1 VEADSRAPGARHA
14 RPVSK
19 PAAGGDAR
27 AAVEDTIVTITRPV
41 PTTRLGGTVLSNLST
56 AELYERAVRAGE
68 GEIAADG
75 PLVVRTGQHTGRS
88 PKDKFIVREPWSEGK
103 VWWGEVNHEIS
114 EAHYDRLR
122 ARLVEYLRD
131 RTLYAQDM
139 YIGAHPRHRRS
150 LRVYTETAWASIFA
164 RNLFRRPPREDL
176 ATFEPNFTIINV
188 PSFEADPATD
198 GTRTG
203 TAILLHLQRMEI
215 IIVGTRYAGEIKK
228 SAFTVMNYLMPDEG
242 VLPMHSSINV
252 GQAGDACIFFGL
264 SGTGKTTL
272 SADPLRSL
280 IGDDEHGWGDG
291 YTFNFEGGCY
301 AKTIRLSPMYEP
313 DIFATTKRFG
323 TILENVD
330 IDPLTRELD
339 LDSERFTENTRGAY
353 PLHYIGNA
361 DPTGI
366 AGGPRNVVFLTADA
380 FGVLPPIA
388 KLTREQ
394 AAYHF
399 ISGYTAKLAG
409 TEIGVKEPTATF
421 SAGFGAP
428 FLPRHPGEYAHLLVD
443 RLERYDVPVWLVNTG
458 WTGGPY
464 GTGHRMNIN
473 HTRNMVRAAL
483 NGELDDVATVP
494 DPIFRVAVPVSVP
507 GVPEEVLVPRNTW
520 ADKAAYDEA
529 ARKLAGMFHDNFAKF
544 ADGVSEEIRNA
555 GPAPV
560 DSDLGAEG

>member
-1 VEADSRAPGARHA
+1 MTTAFATGTPRSLA
-14 RPVSK
+14 RP
-19 PAAGGDAR
+19 GR
-27 AAVEDTIVTITRPV
+27 T
-41 PTTRLGGTVLSNLST
+41 NLST
-56 AELYERAVRAGE
+56 AELYELALREGE
-68 GEIAADG
+68 GMLAANG
-75 PLVVRTGQHTGRS
+75 PLVVRTGKHTGRS
-88 PKDKFIVREPWSEGK
+88 PKDKFIVVEPTSESK
-103 VWWGEVNHEIS
+103 IWWGDVNHPIS
-114 EAHYDRLR
+114 EEHYERLR
-122 ARLVEYLRD
+122 ERLMTYARERD
-131 RTLYAQDM
+131 LYSQDLF
-139 YIGAHPRHRRS
+139 IGAHPKHRRS

-164 RNLFRRPPREDL
+164 RNLFRRPTQDQL

-188 PSFEADPATD
+188 PSFQADPTTE

-203 TAILLHLQRMEI
+203 TAILVHLERMEI
-215 IIVGTRYAGEIKK
+215 IIVGTMYAGEIKK

-252 GQAGDACIFFGL
+252 GADGDVAVFFGL

-280 IGDDEHGWGDG
+280 IGDDEHGWGSD

-330 IDPLTRELD
+330 IDPVTRDLD
-339 LDSERFTENTRGAY
+339 LDSEKFTENTRGAY
-353 PLHYIGNA
+353 PLNFIGNA

-366 AGGPRNVVFLTADA
+366 AGKPRAVVFLTADA

-388 KLTREQ
+388 RLTREQ

-428 FLPRHPGEYAHLLVD
+428 FLPRHPGVYAHMLMD
-443 RLERYDVPVWLVNTG
+443 RLAEHDVPVWLVNTG

-464 GTGHRMNIN
+464 GVGQRMNIT

-483 NGELDDVATVP
+483 SGALADVPTVT
-494 DPIFRVAVPVSVP
+494 DPIFRVEVPIEVP
-507 GVPEEVLVPRNTW
+507 GVPTEVLTPRGTW
-520 ADKAAYDEA
+520 ADGEAYDA
-529 ARKLAGMFHDNFAKF
+529 AAQRIAAMFHTNFANY
-544 ADGVSEEIRNA
+544 AEGVSEAVRTA
-555 GPAPV
+555 GPIV
-560 DSDLGAEG
+560 VEGAATVERSSTPAS